1 MNDFRRS
8 DRDGR
13 RWLLAGLTVLATA
26 VAAVVWWASDGSA
39 ASSFVAASAF
49 RIAVVLGC
57 LWMAW
62 PSLKRPM
69 DWLPAGVA
77 GTCLIGLMVIAARPR
92 LVVLVVP
99 LVGLVGVITSARRW
113 LSG

>member
-8 DRDGR
+8 DRDRR
-13 RWLLAGLTVLATA
+13 RWALAGLAIGAAT
-26 VAAVVWWASDGSA
+26 VAAGVWSIGGSSATSSLVA
-39 ASSFVAASAF
+39 ASSFRV
-49 RIAVVLGC
+49 AVVLGC
-57 LWMAW
+57 LWFAW